1 MSVWLI
7 EPLDPLIARDGRP
20 AAVGRFTTTSFPSPS
35 MVAGAVRT
43 RMGSEEGAF
52 TLPGHALAEL
62 KEKVLVRGP
71 LLVELS
77 PEEGTICQWLA
88 PAPRDAVILDPGDG
102 VPALRQLTPSA
113 LKPGQTMD
121 SFGGEGDLLPL
132 GFQGAG
138 INGKTPQDIPTFWTW
153 AELESWLLAPADRTA
168 VDLSSLGCCP
178 LPVETRAHLAIQP
191 GERVGLDGMLFQTA
205 GLRFL
210 QKGKIPLAPR
220 RFALSL
226 WCQGATV
233 AGRSLELRQQLAPLG
248 GERRLAR
255 WSPAS
260 EGWPTMPAGL
270 KETIVESRRARLVL
284 LTPALFE
291 RGPLPAWSGGAWPLG
306 KGVNV
311 SIRAAAIPRPEVVSG
326 WDLAKGTAKPTRRL
340 VPAGSVYF
348 VELEGTPEALRQ
360 WCEETWLACIS
371 DDAQDRRDGF
381 GLAVLGTWKEDM
393 Q

>member
-1 MSVWLI
+1 
-7 EPLDPLIARDGRP
+7 
-20 AAVGRFTTTSFPSPS
+20 
-35 MVAGAVRT
+35 
-43 RMGSEEGAF
+43 
-52 TLPGHALAEL
+52 
-62 KEKVLVRGP
+62 
-71 LLVELS
+71 
-77 PEEGTICQWLA
+77 
-88 PAPRDAVILDPGDG
+88 
-102 VPALRQLTPSA
+102 
-113 LKPGQTMD
+113 
-121 SFGGEGDLLPL
+121 
-132 GFQGAG
+132 
-138 INGKTPQDIPTFWTW
+138 
-153 AELESWLLAPADRTA
+153 
-168 VDLSSLGCCP
+168 
-178 LPVETRAHLAIQP
+178 
-191 GERVGLDGMLFQTA
+191 VGLDGMLFQTA

-233 AGRSLELRQQLAPLG
+233 AGRCLELRQQLAPLG

-260 EGWPTMPAGL
+260 EGWPEMPGEL

-291 RGPLPAWSGGAWPLG
+291 HGPLPAWSGGAWPLG

-348 VELEGTPEALRQ
+348 VELAGTPEALRQ
-360 WCEETWLACIS
+360 WCEETWLACVS

-381 GLAVLGTWKEDM
+381 GLAVLGTWKEDA

>member
-52 TLPGHALAEL
+52 TLPGHALTEL

-71 LLVELS
+71 LLAELS
-77 PEEGTICQWLA
+77 PEEGTIHQWLA
-88 PAPRDAVILDPGDG
+88 PAPRDAMILDPGDG
-102 VPALRQLTPSA
+102 VPALRQLTPRA

-121 SFGGEGDLLPL
+121 SFGREGDLLPL
-132 GFQGAG
+132 CFQGAG
-138 INGKTPQDIPTFWTW
+138 ISGKPPQKVPTFWTW
-153 AELESWLLAPADRTA
+153 AELESWLLAPADRSA
-168 VDLSSLGCCP
+168 VDLPSLGVCP
-178 LPVETRAHLAIQP
+178 LPVEVRAHLAIQP

-210 QKGKIPLAPR
+210 QEGKTALAPR

-233 AGRSLELRQQLAPLG
+233 DGRSLELRQQLAPLG

-260 EGWPTMPAGL
+260 EGWPEMPGDL
-270 KETIVESRRARLVL
+270 KESIVKNRRARLVL

-291 RGPLPAWSGGAWPLG
+291 HGPFPAWSGGAWPLG
-306 KGVNV
+306 NGMKVTV
-311 SIRAAAIPRPEVVSG
+311 RAAAMPRPEVVSG

-340 VPAGSVYF
+340 APAGSVYF
-348 VELEGTPEALRQ
+348 VELEGTPASIRQ
-360 WCEETWLACIS
+360 WCEETWLACVS

-381 GLAVLGTWKEDM
+381 GLAVLGTWKEDV